1 MIERFFKSIKEECL
15 WRHNFASKDEA
26 FNAIAD
32 WIDWYNQ
39 SRPHSALGYRSP
51 LEFRSL
57 KAA

>member
-1 MIERFFKSIKEECL
+1 L

-39 SRPHSALGYRSP
+39 TRPHPAFGYRSP

-57 KAA
+57 MAA